1 MHCPEDMYAS
11 LEGPRTKMVDTS
23 ERSMPKSKVDRSNI
37 IATRY
42 SGSLL
47 LVGIEVETLSTE
59 QPLKQLP

>member
-1 MHCPEDMYAS
+1 MYENAAF
-11 LEGPRTKMVDTS
+11 ENRRTKMVHTS

-47 LVGIEVETLSTE
+47 SADIEVKALSGE
-59 QPLKQLP
+59 QPLKQLS